1 MSVETEALQ
10 EEINA
15 LTLRIEKLESI
26 VRALLTQ
33 ENRVYNNAAYDQKL
47 LELVKLNLQKY

>member
-15 LTLRIEKLESI
+15 LTLRIEKLESV
-26 VRALLTQ
+26 VRTLLIQ

-47 LELVKLNLQKY
+47 LDLVKLNLQRY